1 MFSRGTN
8 HYHNHGLE
16 SISSCA
22 EAVRQIRRK
31 QKHKSSIYSNKVDGQ
46 KVFRKEREYTHGFF
60 NGQSVHKSLRH
71 YLNALHR
78 NGGEISNQEPIL
90 LLRLMHSHRKF
101 LTRKL
106 KEAEPVIGTITAM
119 KEIH

>member
-1 MFSRGTN
+1 MVKKF
-8 HYHNHGLE
+8 LE
-16 SISSCA
+16 KNVNTLMDFLMGNQFI
-22 EAVRQIRRK
+22 
-31 QKHKSSIYSNKVDGQ
+31 
-46 KVFRKEREYTHGFF
+46 
-60 NGQSVHKSLRH
+60 KSLRH

-119 KEIH
+119 KEIY